1 MTGKVLAI
9 CQSCAEHNKAEWKNP
24 HATPP
29 LFLGICGCCKKIKP
43 CVHIQYWKGIKPDGK
58 FEVPTDEA
66 AEKTEELENEAAN
79 NASSDESKPSAPA
92 PKAPAAKNKA
102 SVLGK

>member
-43 CVHIQYWKGIKPDGK
+43 CVHIQYWKGIKPEG
-58 FEVPTDEA
+58 PLEA
-66 AEKTEELENEAAN
+66 PIANAAKEAEESKTEAAN
-79 NASSDESKPSAPA
+79 DAQPAQSTPAAPA
-92 PKAPAAKNKA
+92 PKAPAAKSRAN
-102 SVLGK
+102 VFGK